1 MILCVKHL
9 FGRFWGKA
17 PKPLYTMTLI
27 PLIEAANMGR
37 RQHYKWSA
45 TLEALKDLNRTNKEE
60 YFPSIVIAE
69 KASILGRR
77 NSEISSRQVGAI
89 LKYYQ
94 HQGLVE
100 SRIVRK
106 NNCKHHI
113 WRIKA

>member
-1 MILCVKHL
+1 
-9 FGRFWGKA
+9 
-17 PKPLYTMTLI
+17 
-27 PLIEAANMGR
+27 MGR

-100 SRIVRK
+100 SRIVRR